1 MAWPSIARQGQQRA
15 RPTAHGLEAFW
26 RAALDGDTGTVPRK
40 TSSRSQA
47 GDGARGWQHVAGPCH
62 QPSASPAV
70 PWFPTSGL
78 KEPPTRL
85 KMNLGQLEGEEEGK
99 RKYPCRMPC
108 RQISFLRSL
117 LPNFV
122 LPEAILEMEGGAGAP
137 SSPSPPCHGAVS
149 GLKSPPATGETQG
162 PILHLQSPFLVRPA
176 LRSAAPRARSPPW
189 DFFFP
194 TQWCSL
200 RCSIPARTSRTSLY
214 SDRKQVE
221 KGGWQQKLGAVNTK
235 QDSATGEREKVP
247 EQRMGQGK
255 STKVRAPQ
263 PGRVAVGP
271 LLRGGTWSQAA
282 VAQGSPPHQH
292 PIPSGFSK
300 PTMSWCTRGSLPHPS
315 GPHNSAPPPQT

>member
-1 MAWPSIARQGQQRA
+1 MAARCWPLPPALGLACCALVPHLGSQGATDLAENELGAAGRRGRREEKIPLQDA
-15 RPTAHGLEAFW
+15 VKTA
-26 RAALDGDTGTVPRK
+26 
-40 TSSRSQA
+40 S
-47 GDGARGWQHVAGPCH
+47 
-62 QPSASPAV
+62 
-70 PWFPTSGL
+70 
-78 KEPPTRL
+78 
-85 KMNLGQLEGEEEGK
+85 
-99 RKYPCRMPC
+99 
-108 RQISFLRSL
+108 SFLRSL

-122 LPEAILEMEGGAGAP
+122 LPEAILEMEGGAGSP
-137 SSPSPPCHGAVS
+137 SSASPPCHGAVS

-162 PILHLQSPFLVRPA
+162 PIFHLQSPFLVRPA

-221 KGGWQQKLGAVNTK
+221 KGGWQQKHGAVNTK

-247 EQRMGQGK
+247 QQRMGQGK

-300 PTMSWCTRGSLPHPS
+300 PTTSWCTRGSLPHPS